1 MYVIDVIPL
10 SRTAPGLLSY
20 RSAHKLAAGSIVE
33 IMLRKARVQGIVVDC
48 VAVEDAKEMLKS
60 ARFMLSRSVPAP
72 AGSIPSSVMKAA
84 GDVAGYHATT
94 AGAVLASLFA
104 EYIKLGEPLP
114 TDTLVPGKGYALT
127 TLESSL
133 SERTRHIDAMIS
145 HSKKTTLL
153 VAPTL
158 AEVEYWKQSLK
169 RHRPLVLS
177 GALTGKRRS
186 AALKQALT
194 HTGLIIT
201 TPSFSWTPIQK
212 LGTIVIDRVS
222 AGTYT
227 FPKRPYLS
235 VVRALD
241 SLARARKIEIV
252 YGDYPLPLEYRTA
265 PEQAPKDSPKNIS
278 VLDVRR
284 DPEAQSPEPWRVIP
298 EPARLRIQNARAAG
312 ELSIVLATRKGYAPT
327 VVCRDCGQ
335 AQTDDRGVPLA
346 FTLSEQDRAFVTS
359 DGVSRIDAKRPCQ
372 RCGSWNLLPLGIGI
386 ERVVEVMQKD
396 FPDVPLTALPP
407 EVTASFSKTKKALA
421 SAYEKG
427 GIIVGTEALL
437 PWLHAYPAP
446 QNAAGVIVSADS
458 LLALPFWRAR
468 ERFVRLSYFF
478 AGLVDDLTVL
488 TRRPEDAAVDA
499 VASGSDA
506 FWKEESIL
514 RKALG
519 YPPFGTLITVTTEG
533 PETAVQSQSARI
545 ALLVEAY
552 APSVLPARRAGLR
565 YAQTVVVCLPSGKW
579 PDKELSG
586 MLSSLPPSA
595 RVRIDPESLW

>member
-1 MYVIDVIPL
+1 MYVLDVIPL
-10 SRTAPGLLSY
+10 SRSAPGLLSY
-20 RSAHKLAAGSIVE
+20 RSAKKLAIGTVVDIT
-33 IMLRKARVQGIVVDC
+33 LRKTLIQGIVVDC
-48 VAVEDAKEMLKS
+48 VPVADAKELLKS
-60 ARFMLSRSVPAP
+60 ARFMLSKSVPA
-72 AGSIPSSVMKAA
+72 AA
-84 GDVAGYHATT
+84 GTIPTPIMNAAHSVAEYHATT
-94 AGAVLASLFA
+94 TGSVLASLFV

-114 TDTLVPGKGYALT
+114 TGALASGSGYALT
-127 TLESSL
+127 ALEMPL
-133 SERTRHIDAMIS
+133 AKRTRQIEGIVS
-145 HSKKTTLL
+145 GSSKATLL

-158 AEVEYWKQSLK
+158 AEVEYWKQELK
-169 RHRPLVLS
+169 AHRPLVLS
-177 GALTGKRRS
+177 GALAGARRS
-186 AALKQALT
+186 AALKSALT
-194 HTGLIIT
+194 HTGLIIS

-212 LGTIVIDRVS
+212 LGTIVVDRVS

-227 FPKRPYLS
+227 FAKRPYLS
-235 VVRALD
+235 AVRALD
-241 SLARARKIEIV
+241 WLARARSLEIV
-252 YGDYPLPLEYRTA
+252 YGDHPLPLEYRPA
-265 PEQAPKDSPKNIS
+265 PERAPKDAPKNIS
-278 VLDVRR
+278 VADVRR
-284 DPEAQSPEPWRVIP
+284 DPEAQSPEPWSAIP
-298 EPARLRIQNARAAG
+298 EPAHTRIQDALAAG
-312 ELSIVLATRKGYAPT
+312 KLAIVLATRKGYAPA

-335 AQTDDRGVPLA
+335 AQTDDRGVPLS
-346 FTLSEQDRAFVTS
+346 FTLSEHDRAFVTS

-386 ERVVEVMQKD
+386 ERVVEEIQKH

-407 EVTASFSKTKKALA
+407 EVTASSSKTKKALA

-437 PWLHAYPAP
+437 PWLHAHPAP
-446 QNAAGVIVSADS
+446 MKAAGVIASADS

-506 FWKEESIL
+506 FWKEESNL

-533 PETAVQSQSARI
+533 PETAAQFQSARI
-545 ALLVEAY
+545 ASMVDVY
-552 APSVLPARRAGLR
+552 APSVLPSRRAGLR

-579 PDKELSG
+579 PDKKLSG
-586 MLSSLPPSA
+586 LLSSLPPSA